1 VQPLAIP
8 TGKEVSV
15 NQSAFKAMIVNET
28 PEGQFDRKITT
39 KSFDDLPDG
48 EVLIRVH
55 YSSLNYKDAL
65 SATGNKGVTRNYPH
79 TPGIDAAG
87 VVERCQSDDFEKGE
101 SVLITGY
108 DLGMNTSGGFA
119 EYIRVPAGWVVRL
132 PQNLSLQESMIYGTA
147 GFTAAL
153 SVHKLIESGVTPKDG
168 EVLVTG
174 ASGGVGSLAVALLAK
189 IGFPVVAVSG
199 KPDAAAFLKELGATE
214 IIGREQAA
222 DSSGK
227 PLLKGRW
234 AGVVDT
240 VGGDILAT
248 AIKSTAYGGAVTCC
262 GLVASPKLS
271 TTVFPFIL
279 RNVSLLGIES
289 VDCPMSLRRQ
299 IWDKLAG
306 DWKIANLQQLA
317 REISLEDLDAKID
330 EILQGKSKGRYV
342 VKMADS

>member
-1 VQPLAIP
+1 M
-8 TGKEVSV
+8 
-15 NQSAFKAMIVNET
+15 NQSTFRAMIVEET
-28 PEGQFDRKITT
+28 ADKNFLRSIGT
-39 KSFDDLPDG
+39 KTIDDLPEG

-65 SATGNKGVTRNYPH
+65 SATGNKGVTRQYPH

-87 VVERCQSDDFEKGE
+87 IVEECRGGE
-101 SVLITGY
+101 FQPGDAVLVTGY

-119 EYIRVPAGWVVRL
+119 DYIRVPAQWVVPL
-132 PQNLSLQESMIYGTA
+132 PDNLSLQESMIYGTA

-153 SVHKLIESGVTPKDG
+153 SVYKLIASGVAPEQG
-168 EVLVTG
+168 EILVSG
-174 ASGGVGSLAVALLAK
+174 ASGGVGSIAVGLLA
-189 IGFPVVAVSG
+189 GAGYRVVAVSG
-199 KPDAAAFLKELGATE
+199 KADAAPFLKELGARE
-214 IIGREQAA
+214 IIGREEASD
-222 DSSGK
+222 DSGR

-248 AIKSTAYGGAVTCC
+248 ALKATAYGGSVTCC

-279 RNVSLLGIES
+279 RGVDLLGIDS
-289 VDCPMSLRRQ
+289 VECPMNLRLQ

-306 DWKIANLQQLA
+306 AWKIDDLQRLAN
-317 REISLEDLDAKID
+317 EIPLEQLDAKID
-330 EILQGKSKGRYV
+330 EILQGKAKGRYV
-342 VKMADS
+342 VKVIDA